1 MVLVHGNRSE
11 VRRSLAV
18 ILTIEGDAP
27 MKRVALLCVGLAV
40 GAASAAEAQLT
51 MQMSNGWAFT
61 FSGNVNAFAIY
72 ESVQEGG
79 TLGAPGGLI
88 GIGPISGFNV
98 RTGLL
103 PAFAVFDAKGKE
115 GNTDLGVH
123 FGFAP
128 QINCGADDDGANVHD
143 CFGAQIDMRQVYL
156 TFGGTWG
163 QILAGREI
171 GLFNRQNILTDQT
184 LFGIGATGGINGA
197 GTTLGRIGFGYIY
210 PNFVAQMT
218 YSTPAGRPGQLSIG
232 LFQPA
237 GLGTPYIETK
247 LPRLEAEGT
256 YKTGDVTLWLNGT
269 LQNAEDPVLE
279 ESKSAVG
286 AGAGFRFGRST
297 FSLTGSGYYGKG
309 IGTTLQFNGT
319 GGAGTGVGTDGELRN
334 SYGFIGQI
342 TFTPANSKLTVAGSY
357 GSSFLESSEGE
368 LDFKTENT
376 LISGG
381 IYYQATKSLKV
392 VGEGNYAWTK
402 ESVADPEKNETFAP
416 TFGLM
421 LFF

>member
-1 MVLVHGNRSE
+1 
-11 VRRSLAV
+11 
-18 ILTIEGDAP
+18 
-27 MKRVALLCVGLAV
+27 MKRVALLCLGLAV
-40 GAASAAEAQLT
+40 GAASVAEAQLT
-51 MQMSNGWAFT
+51 MQMSNGWSFT

-72 ESVQEGG
+72 ESTSESGG

-88 GIGPISGFNV
+88 GIGGKGFNA

-128 QINCGADDDGANVHD
+128 QIQCGGQAHD

-156 TFGGTWG
+156 TVGGSWG

-184 LFGIGATGGINGA
+184 LFGIGATGGINGG

-218 YSTPAGRPGQLSIG
+218 YSTPAGRPGQFSIG
-232 LFQPA
+232 LFQPNGLA
-237 GLGTPYIETK
+237 GDAGTVYSETQV
-247 LPRLEAEGT
+247 PRLEAEGT
-256 YKTGDVTLWLNGT
+256 YKTGNINLWLNGT
-269 LQNAEDPVLE
+269 VQNAKDPLGDV
-279 ESKSAVG
+279 SKTATG
-286 AGAGFRFGRST
+286 AGGGFRFGSSS
-297 FSLTGSGYYGKG
+297 FSLTGSGYWGKG
-309 IGTTLQFNGT
+309 IGTTLQFNGV
-319 GGAGTGVGTDGELRN
+319 GGGNGAVSGLGVGTDGELRD
-334 SYGFIGQI
+334 SYGFIGQL
-342 TFTPANSKLTVAGSY
+342 TFTPSASKVTLAASY
-357 GSSFLESSEGE
+357 GSSFLKSTDTEAI
-368 LDFKTENT
+368 DFKTENS

-381 IYYQATKSLKV
+381 SYFQATKSLKV

-402 ESVADPEKNETFAP
+402 ESVTDNPKNKTFAP
-416 TFGLM
+416 AFGLM
-421 LFF
+421 LFFYASSRIVRMAAFLW

>member
-1 MVLVHGNRSE
+1 
-11 VRRSLAV
+11 
-18 ILTIEGDAP
+18 
-27 MKRVALLCVGLAV
+27 
-40 GAASAAEAQLT
+40 
-51 MQMSNGWAFT
+51 
-61 FSGNVNAFAIY
+61 
-72 ESVQEGG
+72 
-79 TLGAPGGLI
+79 
-88 GIGPISGFNV
+88 V

-128 QINCGADDDGANVHD
+128 QIQCGGQAHD

-156 TFGGTWG
+156 TVGGTWG

-184 LFGIGATGGINGA
+184 LFGVGATGGINGG

-218 YSTPAGRPGQLSIG
+218 YSTPAGKPGQLSIG
-232 LFQPA
+232 LFQPSALNSDA
-237 GLGTPYIETK
+237 GTAYGETQV
-247 LPRLEAEGT
+247 PRVEAEGT
-256 YKTGDVTLWLNGT
+256 YKTGDILLWLNGT
-269 LQNAEDPVLE
+269 AQNAKNPVADAT
-279 ESKSAVG
+279 KTAVG
-286 AGAGFRFGRST
+286 AGGGFRFGKTS

-309 IGTTLQFNGT
+309 IGTTLQFNGV
-319 GGAGTGVGTDGELRN
+319 GGCDAVAGCGPVQGIGVGSDGELRN
-334 SYGFIGQI
+334 SYGYIGQL
-342 TFTPANSKLTVAGSY
+342 TFTPSASKVTVAASY
-357 GSSFLESSEGE
+357 GSSFLESTDGE
-368 LDFKTENT
+368 PTAFKTENS

-402 ESVADPEKNETFAP
+402 EHEADTDKNTTFAP
-416 TFGLM
+416 AFGLM

>member
-1 MVLVHGNRSE
+1 
-11 VRRSLAV
+11 
-18 ILTIEGDAP
+18 
-27 MKRVALLCVGLAV
+27 MKRVAMLCVGLAV

-61 FSGNVNAFAIY
+61 FSGNVNAFSIY
-72 ESVQEGG
+72 ESQSTDGA

-88 GIGPISGFNV
+88 GIGGKGFNL

-103 PAFAVFDAKGKE
+103 PAFSVFDAKGKE
-115 GNTDLGVH
+115 GATDLGVH

-128 QINCGADDDGANVHD
+128 QINCGVGAGGAGSSSHD

-156 TFGGTWG
+156 TVGGSWG

-184 LFGIGATGGINGA
+184 LFGIGATGGINGG

-218 YSTPAGRPGQLSIG
+218 YSTAAGRPGQLSIG

-237 GLGTPYIETK
+237 GLGGDAGTVYNQTQV
-247 LPRLEAEGT
+247 PRVEAEAT
-256 YKTGDVTLWLNGT
+256 YKTGDVMVWANGT
-269 LQNAEDPVLE
+269 VQNAKDVIAASPFFD
-279 ESKSAVG
+279 ESKTATGVG
-286 AGAGFRFGRST
+286 GGVRFGRAQ
-297 FSLTGSGYYGKG
+297 FSVTGSGYWGKG
-309 IGTTLQFNGT
+309 IGTTLQFNGVGGT
-319 GGAGTGVGTDGELRN
+319 GGAVSGLGVGGDGELRT
-334 SYGFIGQI
+334 SYGFIGQV
-342 TFTPANSKLTVAGSY
+342 TVTPASSKVTLAGSY
-357 GSSFLESSEGE
+357 GSSWLKSTDGE
-368 LDFKTENT
+368 PTQFKTENS

-381 IYYQATKSLKV
+381 IYFQATKSLKV
-392 VGEGNYAWTK
+392 VGEGDYAWTK
-402 ESVADPEKNETFAP
+402 EKVTNPAKNKTFAGA
-416 TFGLM
+416 FGLM

>member
-1 MVLVHGNRSE
+1 
-11 VRRSLAV
+11 
-18 ILTIEGDAP
+18 

-51 MQMSNGWAFT
+51 MQMSNGWSFT

-72 ESVQEGG
+72 ESTSDEGG
-79 TLGAPGGLI
+79 TIGAPGGLI
-88 GIGPISGFNV
+88 GIGGKGFNV

-115 GNTDLGVH
+115 GGTDLGVH

-128 QINCGADDDGANVHD
+128 QIQCGGQAHD

-156 TFGGTWG
+156 TVGGSWG

-184 LFGIGATGGINGA
+184 LFGVGATGGINGG

-232 LFQPA
+232 LFQPSA
-237 GLGTPYIETK
+237 LNDDTGPAYGETQV
-247 LPRLEAEGT
+247 PRVEAEAT
-256 YKTGDVTLWLNGT
+256 FKTGDILVWGNGT
-269 LQNAEDPVLE
+269 AQNAKDPLGDV
-279 ESKSAVG
+279 SKTAVG
-286 AGAGFRFGRST
+286 AGGGFRFGKSQ
-297 FSLTGSGYYGKG
+297 FSLTGSGYWGKG
-309 IGTTLQFNGT
+309 IGTTLQFNGVGACGP
-319 GGAGTGVGTDGELRN
+319 GGCGAVNGLGVGTDGDLRT

-342 TFTPANSKLTVAGSY
+342 TFTPASSKVTVAGSY
-357 GSSFLESSEGE
+357 GSSFLKATDGE
-368 LDFKTENT
+368 PIDFKTENT

-381 IYYQATKSLKV
+381 IYFQATKSLKV

-402 ESVADPEKNETFAP
+402 ESVSDTDKNKTFAP
-416 TFGLM
+416 AFGLM